1 MTTLHK
7 EFFFQEKD
15 MTEEETELRDWLIDY
30 ALGRVPRNSE
40 QAKTFFP
47 QIQDIF
53 VYGDGDTESY
63 EDILIT
69 TYRDIFS
76 EEEMLAEEYCEP
88 EDMNDETRIEYARR
102 QIESLYQSRESIFS
116 IQIRNDKGEFAYVG
130 GSFEDYGQGSSVNWI
145 HDAFRTK
152 DELKKYFEADDLSDL
167 SDEEIL
173 NRFKKNRE

>member
-1 MTTLHK
+1 MTTIHREITNL
-7 EFFFQEKD
+7 
-15 MTEEETELRDWLIDY
+15 ELTAMRDWFIDY
-30 ALGRVPRNSE
+30 ALGRVPRKSE

-76 EEEMLAEEYCEP
+76 EEEMLAEEFCEP
-88 EDMNDETRIEYARR
+88 EDMNDEIRIEYARQ

-116 IQIRNDKGEFAYVG
+116 IKIRNDNGEFAYVG
-130 GSFEDYGQGSSVNWI
+130 GSFENHGQGSSVNWI

-173 NRFKKNRE
+173 KRFEKNRN

>member
-1 MTTLHK
+1 MTTIHREITNL
-7 EFFFQEKD
+7 
-15 MTEEETELRDWLIDY
+15 ELTAMRDWFIDY
-30 ALGRVPRNSE
+30 ALGRVPRKSE
-40 QAKTFFP
+40 QAKTFFH
-47 QIQDIF
+47 QIQEIF
-53 VYGDGDTESY
+53 FYGEGDTESY

-88 EDMNDETRIEYARR
+88 EDMNDELRIEYARR

-116 IQIRNDKGEFAYVG
+116 IKIRNDNGEFAYVG
-130 GSFEDYGQGSSVNWI
+130 GSFEDNGQGSSINWI

-167 SDEEIL
+167 SDKEIL
-173 NRFKKNRE
+173 NRFKKNRA

>member
-88 EDMNDETRIEYARR
+88 EDMIDEIRIEYARR

-116 IQIRNDKGEFAYVG
+116 IKIRNDKGEVAYLG
-130 GSFEDYGQGSSVNWI
+130 GSFENIGQGSSVNWI
-145 HDAFRTK
+145 YDVFKTK
-152 DELKKYFEADDLSDL
+152 EEFKKYFESDDLSDL
-167 SDEEIL
+167 SDKEIL
-173 NRFKKNRE
+173 KRFKKNRK